1 MWSRERAVSRG
12 YAMLKLVG
20 HKKDV
25 RGVAFAPD
33 GRLVSCGSDKTVR
46 VWNPLS
52 GECLNA
58 IKTVNV
64 TYAVAVPPDGSF
76 IAFAGRPGAGATSSF
91 VHTCDFDG
99 RRGPRYEAP
108 TVQNLWNF
116 DLVLRRY
123 VVVGTEPIARTIWG
137 LSFSADGKYLAAAVR
152 RPGGGNMPDGAGGF
166 YWRAGADAQGTA
178 LPGEDVYALRFAPTG
193 YGVAVTRKSSV
204 VFLPSVD
211 GRAPAGSSASGTL
224 FEVEPAATGLRYP
237 FSADW
242 APAVAFVP
250 GAELAAFGSNSFL
263 EFVNP
268 VRPGKAARVKTGIR
282 SITALAASPDGK
294 TLLVG
299 GRPGTVEVYD
309 VPTRARRT
317 VYDFELGGVHALA
330 YSPDGLTFAAA
341 GGTGLVV
348 CDAAE

>member
-1 MWSRERAVSRG
+1 
-12 YAMLKLVG
+12 MLKLVG
-20 HKKDV
+20 HKRDV
-25 RGVAFAPD
+25 RGGAFAPD

-52 GECLNA
+52 GECLSA

-76 IAFAGRPGAGATSSF
+76 IAFAGRPGTGTTSTF
-91 VHTCDFDG
+91 VYTCDFDG
-99 RRGPRYEAP
+99 RRGARYEAP
-108 TVQNLWNF
+108 TTQSAWYF
-116 DLVLRRY
+116 DPVTQMHNP
-123 VVVGTEPIARTIWG
+123 GAPQPISRTVWG

-166 YWRAGADAQGTA
+166 YWRVGAGTEGTA
-178 LPGEDVYALRFAPTG
+178 LPGEDIYALRFAPTG
-193 YGVAVTRKSSV
+193 HGIAVTRRSLV
-204 VFLPSVD
+204 IFLPSVD
-211 GRAPAGSSASGTL
+211 PDERVSSSAPATL
-224 FEVEPAATGLRYP
+224 FEVEPAATGLRYR

-268 VRPGKAARVKTGIR
+268 VRPWAAARVKTGIR
-282 SITALAASPDGK
+282 TITALAASPDGR

-309 VPTRARRT
+309 VTTRARRT

-341 GGTGLVV
+341 GDTGLVV